1 MPTVPVDALETQNVK
16 AALIVGYR
24 SIAGSVLGDMLHW
37 QTHRLTKLICLK
49 SPLNCKGESVSLF
62 CLTDLPCFAW
72 GVSRVSVLL
81 YCMFAKEAERK
92 RTK

>member
-1 MPTVPVDALETQNVK
+1 MLK
-16 AALIVGYR
+16 AALLVGYR
-24 SIAGSVLGDMLHW
+24 SISGSVVARCAALANP
-37 QTHRLTKLICLK
+37 QTYQVDLLK
-49 SPLNCKGESVSLF
+49 SPLNCEGESVSLL

-81 YCMFAKEAERK
+81 YCMFAKEAERR

>member
-1 MPTVPVDALETQNVK
+1 
-16 AALIVGYR
+16 
-24 SIAGSVLGDMLHW
+24 MLHW

-49 SPLNCKGESVSLF
+49 YPLNCKGEFVSLF

-72 GVSRVSVLL
+72 GVSLVSVLL
-81 YCMFAKEAERK
+81 YCMFAKEAEMK